1 MLLSNLHCWWK
12 CCWATWRVAKRLI
25 ALLALWLFSSLA
37 LAASA
42 PRVITLAPHLTE
54 LAFAAGITPVAVSAW
69 SDYPPEAK
77 SLEQVANWQGIK
89 LERILALKP
98 DLVLAWRG
106 GSPQR
111 QIDQLRTLGVKVIWL
126 DPDSIESIIAALHQL
141 AAWSPSPQQAHD
153 AADRLAARFKA
164 LQQPNKQPKHRRV
177 FLQFGQQPLFTAARA
192 TLQNQLLALC
202 GGENVFAASPV
213 PWPQVSR
220 EQVLA
225 RHPDLIIVPG
235 DSHAAAQTARF
246 WQPQLLVPVIA
257 IPEDWLSRPG
267 PRSVLA
273 AEKLCQALQ

>member
-1 MLLSNLHCWWK
+1 M
-12 CCWATWRVAKRLI
+12 AKR
-25 ALLALWLFSSLA
+25 ALLTLALWLFASLA

-69 SDYPPEAK
+69 SDYPPAAK

-111 QIDQLRTLGVKVIWL
+111 QIDQLRALGVQVIWL
-126 DPDSIESIIAALHQL
+126 DPDSIAGITAALHQL
-141 AAWSPSPQQAHD
+141 AAWSPAPQQAHR
-153 AADRLAARFKA
+153 AAEQLDARFKA
-164 LQQPNKQPKHRRV
+164 LQQRYAKPAHRRV

-192 TLQNQLLALC
+192 TLQNQLLTLC
-202 GGENVFAASPV
+202 GGENIFAASAA

-225 RHPDLIIVPG
+225 RHPDLIVVPG
-235 DSHAAAQTARF
+235 DSNAAAQTARF
-246 WQPQLLVPVIA
+246 WQPQLTAPVVA

-273 AEKLCQALQ
+273 AEKLCQALQPEAH